1 MMNIHCYC
9 LIRPDF
15 SPLGEMSWL
24 SSWSRRGE
32 TQTRPDIWWCG
43 LWRAQG
49 RRPAQD
55 QHLVAAALSSVSPLA
70 QRTSPITFSHLLDKA
85 NKVQHWRVSNWG
97 CQHFFRGLF
106 TTRESFMTK
115 VTRFEFPINVKF
127 HFPNKFI
134 KAQGFNLSNLSY
146 LPEWSDQW

>member
-15 SPLGEMSWL
+15 SSLGEMSWL
-24 SSWSRRGE
+24 SSWSRRE
-32 TQTRPDIWWCG
+32 ERLRPGLTSHDAGCDGHRAGGQLRTNTWW
-43 LWRAQG
+43 LQPSVVFHRWHSA
-49 RRPAQD
+49 
-55 QHLVAAALSSVSPLA
+55 HLPL
-70 QRTSPITFSHLLDKA
+70 SHLLDRT
-85 NKVQHWRVSNWG
+85 NKVQHWGVWTWG
-97 CQHFFRGLF
+97 CQHFSRGLF
-106 TTRESFMTK
+106 MTRESFMTK